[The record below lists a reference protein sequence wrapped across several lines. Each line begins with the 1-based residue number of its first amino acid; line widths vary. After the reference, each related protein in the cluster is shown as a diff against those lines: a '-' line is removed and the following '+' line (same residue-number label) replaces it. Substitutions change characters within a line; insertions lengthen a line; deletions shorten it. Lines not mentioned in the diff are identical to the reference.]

1 MSDSEVIALAV
12 WLALLAIGLW
22 LMFSP
27 IRKIDGVEQR
37 VEPVF
42 PERILSPTTRGIA
55 GNAQADNDEKAVA
68 GGLTSAYEQQAP
80 PVASMDA
87 EARPEVV
94 PVRNVET
101 PSVEMTSEVNVG
113 GQDPER
119 NEIAHTQNEGKRV
132 EAKSREFGLRHAEVA
147 RAKSGPESR
156 SEVGAAVSSGGVEST
171 PKAKERAS
179 ASVDRN
185 ASRSSILD
193 SSAVADFIKQKTPLG
208 SVVSE
213 FELLSDFYLRKHVT
227 PDEIANVV
235 PSTENVELREPS
247 HSIDYN
253 FFLRK
258 HVTPEE
264 IANVVPSTEN
274 VEVCVTSYFSDYHH
288 RYSVAVSDV
297 LKNVETDAARRYL
310 ETRRFPH
317 DYVVSVF
324 DEALVVTLS
333 PKPGRHEL
341 LVISP
346 VDSDYEEFFGSLLSS
361 SRITELFVGAPPE
374 RDGELRLYRE
384 LDRVL
389 EHFRVVGRG

>member
-1 MSDSEVIALAV
+1 MSDSEVIALAG

-27 IRKIDGVEQR
+27 IRKIHGVEQR

-42 PERILSPTTRGIA
+42 PERIMSPTTRGIA
-55 GNAQADNDEKAVA
+55 GNAQADNDEKAVS

-101 PSVEMTSEVNVG
+101 ISVEVTREVNVG

-156 SEVGAAVSSGGVEST
+156 SEVGAAVSSGGVENT
-171 PKAKERAS
+171 PRAKQRAS
-179 ASVDRN
+179 ASVERN
-185 ASRSSILD
+185 ASHSSVLD
-193 SSAVADFIKQKTPLG
+193 SSAVANFIKRKTPLG

-213 FELLSDFYLRKHVT
+213 FELLSGFYLRKYIT

-235 PSTENVELREPS
+235 PSTENVE
-247 HSIDYN
+247 
-253 FFLRK
+253 
-258 HVTPEE
+258 
-264 IANVVPSTEN
+264 A
-274 VEVCVTSYFSDYHH
+274 CVTSYFSDYKH

-341 LVISP
+341 LLISP

-361 SRITELFVGAPPE
+361 SRITELFVGAAAE